1 MRQVTRKR
9 LTLAA
14 ATGVLAMTGGY
25 AHADSGASG
34 AASDSP
40 GVLSGNSVQVPV
52 DIPVNVCGNTVN
64 VIGALNPAADNDCGN
79 VSDDNGDNGN
89 DQPSGGGSE
98 AGGHASD
105 SPGIGSGNHVQVPVD
120 VPVNVC
126 GNSVTIGGLGNG
138 AADNDC
144 GNSSDGNQA
153 TPPRGHTP
161 ADPVH
166 PDEPQ
171 APVDDNPGDSGTN
184 HPSTHTVA
192 APEGTEQLAETGS
205 SLPLGMVLPV
215 GAGALLA
222 GAVLY
227 RKARSAAA

>member
-14 ATGVLAMTGGY
+14 ATGVIAMTGGY
-25 AHADSGASG
+25 AHADSGANG
-34 AASDSP
+34 TASDSP

-52 DIPVNVCGNTVN
+52 DVPVNVCGNTVN
-64 VIGALNPAADNDCGN
+64 VVGVLNPAADNDCGN
-79 VSDDNGDNGN
+79 VSEDNGDNGN
-89 DQPSGGGSE
+89 DQASGGGSE

-105 SPGIGSGNHVQVPVD
+105 SPGIGSGNNIQVPVD

-126 GNSVTIGGLGNG
+126 GNNVTVGGLGNA
-138 AADNDC
+138 AADNEC
-144 GNSSDGNQA
+144 GNSSDGNEA
-153 TPPRGHTP
+153 APPGGNTPSDP
-161 ADPVH
+161 AH

-171 APVDDNPGDSGTN
+171 APVGDPGASDPN
-184 HPSTHTVA
+184 QPETHTVT
-192 APEGTEQLAETGS
+192 APQGAEQLAATGS
-205 SLPLGMVLPV
+205 SLPVGMVLPV

-227 RKARSAAA
+227 RKARSAA